1 MLVSLAD
8 PAIIGMISHDRTN
21 GAEQPGKFSPSCF
34 YFTFLFEEMSHGCNP
49 ASPHLFQSTR
59 QIKCCLGMHTLKE
72 FFQFCSAVCFL
83 LLHFFFFKH

>member
-8 PAIIGMISHDRTN
+8 PAIIGMISHDRKN

-49 ASPHLFQSTR
+49 ASPHLFQSTW
-59 QIKCCLGMHTLKE
+59 QIKYCLGMHTLK
-72 FFQFCSAVCFL
+72 
-83 LLHFFFFKH
+83 